1 MILKRLLSRWRV
13 SLLTQ
18 GVSKAAI
25 GYNKSW
31 VYLGVKARFIVQL
44 GKGRNSLSFTAEVK
58 DELSRIVLDHIA
70 CKKAELSALV
80 RIEGHLSG
88 RYRLELVTEIAP
100 VARIAVRRL
109 HEIYHLKTEITTR
122 RSVLHKTYN
131 YLITVPA
138 QVGLKEALEDLGIIS
153 ESGLE
158 IGIVPRLVQDRCC
171 LSSYLRGAFL
181 GGGFI
186 ANPKR
191 DFHFELS
198 CGHESLA
205 NGLVALLAQNTIPS
219 KVILRRN
226 LWIVYIKGAEPIV
239 DFLALV
245 GAHKALLTI
254 EEVRVTKSIRNDE
267 NRRVNAEMANQA
279 KSIEASLAQIQNIQ
293 TLIDAKGLESL
304 PKALQEVAVLRLA
317 HPDVSLRELGELATP
332 SLSKSAVNHRIRRI
346 DELVQKAFKEQLDAK
361 D

>member
-1 MILKRLLSRWRV
+1 M
-13 SLLTQ
+13 
-18 GVSKAAI
+18 
-25 GYNKSW
+25 
-31 VYLGVKARFIVQL
+31 
-44 GKGRNSLSFTAEVK
+44 SFTAEVK
-58 DELSRIVLDHIA
+58 DELTRIVTDHEA

-88 RYRLELVTEIAP
+88 KYRLEVVTELAP
-100 VARIAVRRL
+100 VARIAVRLL
-109 HEIYHLKTEITTR
+109 HDIYHLKTEITTR
-122 RSVLHKTYN
+122 RSVLHKTYS

-138 QVGLKEALEDLGIIS
+138 QIGLKEALTDLGIIS

-158 IGIVPRLVQDRCC
+158 MGIVPRLVQDHCC
-171 LSSYLRGAFL
+171 MVSYLRGAFL

-205 NGLVALLAQNTIPS
+205 NGLVALLAQNSIPS
-219 KVILRRN
+219 KAIARRN
-226 LWIVYIKGAEPIV
+226 AWIVYIKGAEPIV

-245 GAHKALLTI
+245 GAYKAVLAV

-279 KSIEASLAQIQNIQ
+279 KSIEASLSQIQNIQ
-293 TLIDAKGLESL
+293 LLADTRGLDAL
-304 PKALQEVAVLRLA
+304 PHALQEVAHLRLA

-332 SLSKSAVNHRIRRI
+332 PLSKSAINHRIRRI
-346 DELVQKAFKEQLDAK
+346 DELVQKLLKENEHAEN
-361 D
+361 